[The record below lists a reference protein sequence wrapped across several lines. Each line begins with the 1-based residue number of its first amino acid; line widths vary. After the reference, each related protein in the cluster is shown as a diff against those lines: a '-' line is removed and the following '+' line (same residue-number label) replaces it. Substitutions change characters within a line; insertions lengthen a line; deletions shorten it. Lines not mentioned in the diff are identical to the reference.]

1 MCDRFLR
8 QIVVG
13 VAATEK
19 GKTRTTGFDISVA
32 SEIMAILALTTSL
45 KDMRARLGRIVI
57 GLDRKGEPVT
67 ADDLGVGGALA
78 VLMKDAIQPT
88 LMQTVEGTPVFVHAG
103 PFANIAHGNSSI
115 IADEIALKLAG
126 EDGYVVTEA
135 GFGADIG
142 MEKFFN
148 IKCRTSGLTPQCVV
162 LVSTIRAL
170 KMHGGGPNVVAG
182 QPVRA
187 ALWIAEG
194 EEVMRCAHACAVV
207 WCSSTRCT
215 WTRTWSSWSAGA
227 RTCSTT
233 SATRYVPF
241 RACCVL
247 THDLI
252 PRDAGYEQLKFGV
265 AVVVAVNVFA
275 TDTAREVA
283 LVKAKALEAGA
294 TAAVES
300 NHWALGGKGAVEL
313 GRAVIESCG
322 KMRAQGSPFKFLY
335 PLNIGIAEKFE
346 IIASAYPGVLVAG
359 VDGWRDG
366 HQLVCAD

>member
-1 MCDRFLR
+1 MRLSFLYRHLTGDIHAITAANNLLAAAIDTRMFHESSQKDKALFNRLCPRGKDGARKFAPVMLTRLQKLGITKLSPDDLTDDEISRFARLDIDPDTITWQRVLDVCDRFLR

-13 VAATEK
+13 VAPTEK
-19 GKTRTTGFDISVA
+19 GRTRTTGFDISVA

-182 QPVRA
+182 QPV
-187 ALWIAEG
+187 
-194 EEVMRCAHACAVV
+194 
-207 WCSSTRCT
+207 
-215 WTRTWSSWSAGA
+215 
-227 RTCSTT
+227 
-233 SATRYVPF
+233 
-241 RACCVL
+241 
-247 THDLI
+247 
-252 PRDAGYEQLKFGV
+252 
-265 AVVVAVNVFA
+265 
-275 TDTAREVA
+275 
-283 LVKAKALEAGA
+283 
-294 TAAVES
+294 
-300 NHWALGGKGAVEL
+300 
-313 GRAVIESCG
+313 
-322 KMRAQGSPFKFLY
+322 SP
-335 PLNIGIAEKFE
+335 
-346 IIASAYPGVLVAG
+346 
-359 VDGWRDG
+359 
-366 HQLVCAD
+366 